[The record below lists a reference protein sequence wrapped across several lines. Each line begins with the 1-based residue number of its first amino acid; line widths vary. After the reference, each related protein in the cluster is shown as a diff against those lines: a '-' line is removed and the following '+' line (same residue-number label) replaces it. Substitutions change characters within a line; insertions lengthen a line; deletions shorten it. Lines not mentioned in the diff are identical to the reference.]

1 MVSSKQGAG
10 RATGGDGQSGA
21 DSAAAQRPP
30 TTVRAAGAVTALEGA
45 VAVVVA
51 IVLAIREAAG
61 HREAFIS
68 GYGTAAWFGII
79 GGGVLIGGIAL
90 LTGRRWGRAISVV
103 AQILLL
109 PVAYA
114 LLTDSGQPWFGIP
127 LAIAALAVLVLIF
140 SPASTRWLVGEYT
153 TDDTPESGAGSR
165 RRR

>member
-1 MVSSKQGAG
+1 MSKKQGAG
-10 RATGGDGQSGA
+10 RAPGGDRRSGP
-21 DSAAAQRPP
+21 DPVVTQRPP

-45 VAVVVA
+45 IAVIVAV
-51 IVLAIREAAG
+51 VLAIREAAG
-61 HREAFIS
+61 HQEAFIS

-90 LTGRRWGRAISVV
+90 LTGRRWGRAIAVV

-114 LLTDSGQPWFGIP
+114 LLTDSNQPWFGVP

-140 SPASTRWLVGEYT
+140 SPASTRWLVGEYSA
-153 TDDTPESGAGSR
+153 DDTSAPESKPR